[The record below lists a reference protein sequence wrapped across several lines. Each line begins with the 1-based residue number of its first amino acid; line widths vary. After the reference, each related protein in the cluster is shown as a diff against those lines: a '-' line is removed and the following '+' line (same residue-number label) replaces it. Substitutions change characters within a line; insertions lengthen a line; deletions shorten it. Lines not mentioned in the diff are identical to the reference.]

1 MTGISKTRRR
11 NANGALGRGERGE
24 VEWDSTSVSPRRH
37 EIRWNEWIATRLD
50 STREILVDERRGEE
64 RSRCCPFRRLGFISR
79 LLLENT
85 RETEGGEGGVIE
97 RERKRMENSGEK
109 SGREGREEKETN
121 YARVVVFRGCIVGK
135 EWGGEQFSQPFGPT
149 SRQAFPSSFQPHA
162 DETLSFLPRRIVR

>member
-1 MTGISKTRRR
+1 MPTGLWGGGSTGKSSGTRRLFR
-11 NANGALGRGERGE
+11 QDATKLDG
-24 VEWDSTSVSPRRH
+24 TSGS
-37 EIRWNEWIATRLD
+37 RLD

-121 YARVVVFRGCIVGK
+121 YARVVVFRGCIVGR

>member
-1 MTGISKTRRR
+1 MPTGLWGGGSAGKSSGTRRLFR
-11 NANGALGRGERGE
+11 QDATKLDG
-24 VEWDSTSVSPRRH
+24 TSGS
-37 EIRWNEWIATRLD
+37 RLD

-121 YARVVVFRGCIVGK
+121 YARVVVFRGCIVGR
-135 EWGGEQFSQPFGPT
+135 EGSNFRSLSGQPRDRLFLHPFSLTLTRHFPFC
-149 SRQAFPSSFQPHA
+149 REESFVSHRPPVK
-162 DETLSFLPRRIVR
+162 DSTK